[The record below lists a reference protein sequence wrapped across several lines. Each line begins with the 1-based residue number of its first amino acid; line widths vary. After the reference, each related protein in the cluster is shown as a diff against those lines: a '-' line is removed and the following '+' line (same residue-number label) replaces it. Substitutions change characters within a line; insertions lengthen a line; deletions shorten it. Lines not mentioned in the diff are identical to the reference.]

1 MMNQNLVENLNI
13 NKGNVLVLT
22 FDIYTQL
29 LLNAFMQKRFFF

>member
-29 LLNAFMQKRFFF
+29 LLNAFMQKRFF